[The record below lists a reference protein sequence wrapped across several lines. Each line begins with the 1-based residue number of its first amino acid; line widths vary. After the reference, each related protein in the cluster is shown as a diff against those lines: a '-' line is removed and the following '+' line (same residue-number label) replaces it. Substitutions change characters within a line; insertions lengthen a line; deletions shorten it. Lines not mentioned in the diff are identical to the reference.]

1 MGISVTV
8 RNTTLTDS
16 LRRHTNDKLGNLD
29 RFFDAVQTVDVVLQV
44 EEHRQVAEC
53 VCHIKR
59 HEPLVAQ
66 AEGESLYTAIDLLAH
81 KMERQLRKLKGK
93 VSSGRHKNVGLGRES
108 AAAATRDDDEKSEQQ
123 DTA

>member
-1 MGISVTV
+1 MGISVTA

-16 LRRHTNDKLGNLD
+16 LRRHTNDKLGSLD
-29 RFFDAVQTVDVVLQV
+29 RFFDAVQTVDVILRV
-44 EEHRQVAEC
+44 EERRQVAEC

-81 KMERQLRKLKGK
+81 KMERQLKKLKGK
-93 VSSGRHKNVGLGRES
+93 VTSGRHKSVGLGRES
-108 AAAATRDDDEKSEQQ
+108 AVTETRDGDEISERQ
-123 DTA
+123 DTV